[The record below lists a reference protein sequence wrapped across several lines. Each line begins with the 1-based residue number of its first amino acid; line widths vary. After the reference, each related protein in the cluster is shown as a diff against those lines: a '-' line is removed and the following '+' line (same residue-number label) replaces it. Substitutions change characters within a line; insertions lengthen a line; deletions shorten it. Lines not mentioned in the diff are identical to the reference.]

1 MAINLNDFTHM
12 MPHTVT
18 HSPVL
23 SRDAYGKITY
33 GSATS
38 YTARVVY
45 KNKQVRSSTGELVMA
60 EGIVWLAGVVS
71 VSGDD
76 KITLPDG
83 STPQIISVER
93 YADDGGDRFTKLYF
107 G

>member
-1 MAINLNDFTHM
+1 MNINDFKHL

-18 HSPVL
+18 HTPVA
-23 SRDAYGKITY
+23 SRDSYGKITY
-33 GSATS
+33 GTATS
-38 YTARVVY
+38 YANCRVLHR
-45 KNKQVRSSTGELVMA
+45 NKQVRSATGELVMA
-60 EGIVWLAGVVS
+60 AGAVWFSRVLTIQPE
-71 VSGDD
+71 D

-93 YADDGGDRFTKLYF
+93 YPDAQGDVFTKIYF

>member
-1 MAINLNDFTHM
+1 MSIDMNDFTHM

-18 HSPVL
+18 HTPVS
-23 SRDAYGKITY
+23 SRNSYGKITY
-33 GSATS
+33 GTAVS

-45 KNKQVRSSTGELVMA
+45 RNKQVRSPSGELVMA
-60 EGIVWLAGVVS
+60 AGTVWFAGTVS
-71 VSGDD
+71 MSPDD

-83 STPQIISVER
+83 STPQIISVEK
-93 YADDGGDRFTKLYF
+93 YADDVEDRFTKIYF